1 MTKEEIYEAIGYKG
15 KYNKEVK
22 RKLRLLMK
30 KFHPDLNHDDINTM
44 KLLVEV
50 KNELINHKVSYKK
63 IEETKKEKKQQEE
76 EKEENKE
83 DDFKN
88 ISIKALTNKV
98 NQLLKELEKVQ
109 EALFSLYKKL
119 TKEEEKYFSIG
130 KEYKDNTLKV
140 KEGKEKLLLVKK
152 VSKME
157 IFFLSLSIINIC
169 ILFIHFR
176 LLFLFT
182 FPLFLFSY
190 LICFLLRCFKM
201 SALTNKV
208 YDLEIDQLILKKE
221 LEVQDEVVGKLKY
234 QEGINKR
241 KIGKIKDDITFYN
254 HVIADKT
261 NKTKTNEYD
270 RKDVYTKRK

>member
-63 IEETKKEKKQQEE
+63 IEATKKEEKQQEE
-76 EKEENKE
+76 KHEESRE

-88 ISIKALTNKV
+88 ISIKALTDKV
-98 NQLLKELEKVQ
+98 SQLLKEMEKVQ
-109 EALFSLYKKL
+109 VSLFFLYKKL

-152 VSKME
+152 ISKME

-182 FPLFLFSY
+182 FLLFLFSY
-190 LICFLLRCFKM
+190 FICFLLRCFKM
-201 SALTNKV
+201 SALTDKV
-208 YDLEIDQLILKKE
+208 YDLGIDQLILKKE
-221 LEVQDEVVGKLKY
+221 LEAQDEVVGKLKY

-254 HVIADKT
+254 HVIANKT
-261 NKTKTNEYD
+261 NNTKTNEYD
-270 RKDVYTKRK
+270 HRDVYTKRK